1 MAPPHH
7 NLAAMAIVPPLGL
20 GPSFMVPA
28 LAVCLACLFGL
39 MALGMMSRG
48 SLRNMA
54 PAGFCLLALTVILWA
69 MALWNVLS

>member
-1 MAPPHH
+1 
-7 NLAAMAIVPPLGL
+7 
-20 GPSFMVPA
+20 MVPA